1 MKVEKKVVGKEDLV
15 VEVSSAEFME
25 LLASATHEFMDTI
38 EGAGGKETQSTIF
51 LSLTV
56 FSSMLLKK
64 LFKKDEEEK

>member
-25 LLASATHEFMDTI
+25 LLSGATMEFMDNI
-38 EGAGGKETQSTIF
+38 KDVGVSAHETIF

-56 FSSMLLKK
+56 FGSMLLKK
-64 LFKKDEEEK
+64 LFNEDEEEK

>member
-25 LLASATHEFMDTI
+25 LLSSATSEFMGNIKD
-38 EGAGGKETQSTIF
+38 AGSKEAYGTIF

>member
-25 LLASATHEFMDTI
+25 LLSKATMEFMDNIKGTGI
-38 EGAGGKETQSTIF
+38 REAHETIF

-56 FSSMLLKK
+56 FGSMLLKK
-64 LFKKDEEEK
+64 LFNEDEEEK